1 MNVIFPTRTLFLS
14 VFFILSLAALA
25 QEKEYTYSIQAAAIK
40 GFIYP
45 HSPDVA
51 NLIIDHPVG
60 FSVYLDKKT
69 YGREYWQSK
78 YNYPDIGYSFIYLD
92 YKNPKIG
99 KSLAAMVHY
108 NFYIGNNHLNRSDL
122 RFKLAFGGSYN
133 TNPYRKETNNKNNF
147 LSTSLAYG
155 MQIALDYG
163 FKITDRLGVNSSISI
178 IHFSNASIKQP
189 NKGVNVAN
197 ISLGASYKLT
207 DQKIEYTTIDKYN
220 FEQKIKY
227 NLVVNGGVNTAPHSG
242 NTPFPFFVFSA
253 YAEKRLS
260 FISAI
265 NLGVDGFFN
274 YSLKESIKY
283 DPSLR
288 ELEKPDHK
296 RFGVALGHELF
307 INKISILAQFG
318 YYFYDPYHV
327 YSPIYQRFAM
337 KYYFNDKLFATFAL
351 KTHYGTAET
360 GEWGIGIK
368 L

>member
-1 MNVIFPTRTLFLS
+1 MNVIFSIRTLLLS
-14 VFFILSLAALA
+14 VAIFLTLATVA
-25 QEKEYTYSIQAAAIK
+25 QVKGYTYSLQFSAIR

-60 FSVYLDKKT
+60 FTAYLDKKT
-69 YGREYWQSK
+69 YGKEYWQSQ
-78 YNYPDIGYSFIYLD
+78 YNYPDVGYSFIYLD

-108 NFYIGNNHLNRSDL
+108 NFFIGKNRLNRSDL
-122 RFKLAFGGSYN
+122 KFKLAFGASYN
-133 TNPYRKETNNKNNF
+133 TNPYRKEANNKNNF

-155 MQIALDYG
+155 MQLGLDYG
-163 FKITDRLGVNSSISI
+163 IRITDRVGVNSSISI

-197 ISLGASYKLT
+197 ASLGVTYKLT
-207 DQKIEYTTIDKYN
+207 DRKIEYTTLDKFN
-220 FEQKIKY
+220 FEHNIKY

-242 NTPFPFFVFSA
+242 DTPFPFFVFSA

-260 FISAI
+260 FKSAI
-265 NLGVDGFFN
+265 NLGIDGFFN
-274 YSLKESIKY
+274 SSLKESVKY
-283 DPSLR
+283 DPSYR
-288 ELEKPDHK
+288 GLEKPDHK
-296 RFGVALGHELF
+296 RFGIAIGHELF
-307 INKISILAQFG
+307 ISKISILTQFG
-318 YYFYDPYHV
+318 YYFYNPYDV
-327 YSPIYQRFAM
+327 YSAIYQRFAM
-337 KYYFNDKLFATFAL
+337 KYYFNNKLFATFAL